1 MEKSN
6 RFWRGFFCGL
16 GVTVIVVLGTYAGV
30 KASDILTG
38 AQSQTLLSKETESK
52 VELINRI
59 IKANYLEEVEDK
71 QMTEGLYSGLLDA
84 LGDPYSVYYT
94 EEDYSAFQESVSGT
108 YCGIGAS
115 LLQDKDTGII
125 TVVRTFQGS
134 PSYEE
139 GITTGD
145 ILYKVEGEEVTGQD
159 LSTVTAKVKGEPGTK
174 VHVSFVRN
182 GEILEKDLERRE
194 IEVPTVEYKML
205 ENQIGYIQ
213 IAEFDEVTAVQFENA
228 LADLKSQG
236 MESVIFDLRD
246 NPGGYLNI
254 VVKMLDSLLPEG
266 ILVYTEDK
274 YGNREEYRSDE
285 NKTEFPVAVLINGN
299 SASAS
304 EIFAGAIKDY
314 KAGTLVGTTT
324 FGKGIVQTVK
334 ELGDNTALKLTVSK
348 YYTPSGVCIHG
359 TGIEPDIEVKLDYD
373 KYLEDGTDNQL
384 NEAIQVLSK

>member
-1 MEKSN
+1 MEKNN

-16 GVTVIVVLGTYAGV
+16 GVTILVVLGTFAGV
-30 KASDILTG
+30 KASEALIGGQTK
-38 AQSQTLLSKETESK
+38 TLLSKETEQK
-52 VELINRI
+52 VELINGI
-59 IKANYLEEVEDK
+59 IQANYLEDVDHK
-71 QMTEGLYSGLLDA
+71 QMTEGIYSGLLEA

-94 EEDYSAFQESVSGT
+94 EEDYTSFQESVSGT

-125 TVVRTFQGS
+125 TVVRTFKGS

-145 ILYKVEGEEVTGQD
+145 ILYKVEGDEVTGQD

-174 VHVSFVRN
+174 VQVSFVRN
-182 GEILEKDLERRE
+182 GEIMEKNLERRE

-205 ENQIGYIQ
+205 DQQIGYVQ

-236 MESVIFDLRD
+236 MKSVIFDLRD

-254 VVKMLDSLLPEG
+254 VVKMLDRLLPEG

-285 NKTEFPVAVLINGN
+285 NKTELPMAVLINGN

-314 KAGTLVGTTT
+314 KAGTLIGTTT

-334 ELGDNTALKLTVSK
+334 ELGDNTAIKLTVSK

-359 TGIEPDIEVKLDYD
+359 TGIAPDIEVKLDYE

-384 NEAIQVLSK
+384 NRAIEELSK